1 MTNRGSVRSAHT
13 AQGDLLER
21 RLEIVSVYPTIH
33 PYILLSDGFRLGKSM
48 KLREQVPWPFLKC
61 RRGFAAFCKKYVEAG
76 RQRLGVKLPHHPCD
90 LTPMVGE

>member
-1 MTNRGSVRSAHT
+1 
-13 AQGDLLER
+13 
-21 RLEIVSVYPTIH
+21 
-33 PYILLSDGFRLGKSM
+33 M

-61 RRGFAAFCKKYVEAG
+61 RRGFAAFCKKYVEVG